1 MSNAKFLSIAGRWQQ
16 HVKASG
22 IDKTLPRKE
31 LGLAMLMFYAG
42 FSAALD
48 ATVET
53 ADYPES
59 EAMQLLNAMQ
69 NEVKQIAALAERL
82 TSGSMPS

>member
-1 MSNAKFLSIAGRWQQ
+1 MSTGQFLSIAGRWQQ
-16 HVKASG
+16 HVKATG

-48 ATVET
+48 ATAET
-53 ADYPES
+53 ADYPEG
-59 EAMQLLNAMQ
+59 EAVQLLSLMHT
-69 NEVKQIAALAERL
+69 EVQQLAGVAEL
-82 TSGSMPS
+82 MTSGTLPS

>member
-1 MSNAKFLSIAGRWQQ
+1 MSAATFLSIAGRWQQ

-22 IDKTLPRKE
+22 IDRTLPKKE

-48 ATVET
+48 ATIET
-53 ADYPES
+53 ADYPED
-59 EAMQLLNAMQ
+59 EAIRLLNLLHT
-69 NEVKQIAALAERL
+69 EVQQIAGVAERL
-82 TSGSMPS
+82 TSGNVPS

>member
-1 MSNAKFLSIAGRWQQ
+1 MSTAKFLSIAGRWQE

-22 IDKTLPRKE
+22 IDKTLPKKE

-48 ATVET
+48 ATAEA
-53 ADYPES
+53 ADFPEA
-59 EAMQLLNAMQ
+59 EAMQLLILLHT
-69 NEVKQIAALAERL
+69 EVQQMAGVAERL
-82 TSGSMPS
+82 TSGQAPS